1 MPVAL
6 LLLSYR
12 CNVIINVMWWL
23 FLTVLR
29 WSALCDCGIF

>member
-1 MPVAL
+1 MPVAF

-23 FLTVLR
+23 FLKVLG
-29 WSALCDCGIF
+29 WSTLCDCGIV